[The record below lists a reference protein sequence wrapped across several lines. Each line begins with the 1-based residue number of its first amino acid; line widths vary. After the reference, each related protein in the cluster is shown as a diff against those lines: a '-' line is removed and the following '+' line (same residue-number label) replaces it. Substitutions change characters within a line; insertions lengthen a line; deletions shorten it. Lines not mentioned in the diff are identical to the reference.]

1 MPLDPARAGEAYAWL
16 AKAAQDLRAADVDLA
31 AVPPLVEDAAFHAQ
45 QAVEK
50 SLKAFLALHD
60 MPIRKTHDL
69 VGLGAECVAADSTLE
84 PLLRRA
90 GELTEFA
97 WRFRYPGVPEGL
109 SSEEAMEALSVA
121 REVYD
126 RISVLVCGSAA

>member
-1 MPLDPARAGEAYAWL
+1 MSLDPARADEAYAWL

-31 AVPPLVEDAAFHAQ
+31 AVPPLTEDAAFHAQ
-45 QAVEK
+45 QAAEK
-50 SLKAFLALHD
+50 SLKAILALHD

-69 VGLGAECVAADSTLE
+69 VGLGAECVAVDPTLE

-97 WRFRYPGVPEGL
+97 WRFRYPGPSEGL
-109 SSEEAMEALSVA
+109 SSEEAVEALSVA
-121 REVYD
+121 REVHK
-126 RISVLVCGSAA
+126 RISVVVGSSAA

>member
-1 MPLDPARAGEAYAWL
+1 MPLDPARAGEACAWL

-31 AVPPLVEDAAFHAQ
+31 AVPPLVEDTAFHAQ
-45 QAVEK
+45 QAAEK
-50 SLKAFLALHD
+50 SLKAILALHD
-60 MPIRKTHDL
+60 LPIRKTHDL
-69 VGLGAECVAADSTLE
+69 VGLGAECVAVDPTLE

-97 WRFRYPGVPEGL
+97 WRFRYPGVPESL

-126 RISVLVCGSAA
+126 RISVLVGSSAA